1 MQVDLNYNKNM
12 YPVLLESER
21 LIILATSY
29 DKERSVYAGT
39 VLYCKPKTQE
49 LTESYPVGSYF
60 EDLDAS
66 KFVDF
71 NGVVTLQN

>member
-1 MQVDLNYNKNM
+1 MQVDLNYNKSM

-21 LIILATSY
+21 LIILASRY
-29 DKERSVYAGT
+29 NKERNVYCGT
-39 VLYCKPKTQE
+39 VLYCKPKTAE

-66 KFVDF
+66 KFIDF